1 MLGYNRRRRPLQR
14 KTRMDAPNRRPVKD
28 AVSRAGMRLS
38 TRVQVIMAL
47 STAVV
52 FTVIATIVGLGV
64 TQYSRSLA
72 ADEAKRQL
80 DMISVQFD
88 LEASRLDALIAGF
101 CEYGAATGDDTHDAA
116 LSLERWL
123 ATESPADVMV
133 RVGENGDVSASRGN
147 EDDAAALLSLLS
159 SHPGGVRGPVL
170 LPSGPAVV
178 AVRAGGLG
186 TGTTAIARPLSESLV
201 TVDKHTTELLPP
213 TPDSADGSDPRGI
226 PLPAGYLT
234 ATADTRDGLFITHA
248 TLTGVDGQP
257 AVTVV
262 IERPDPGLGQG
273 RLWLVLVVPIALGLV
288 TVGLGY
294 LLGMA
299 VGRSVTRPLHRF
311 VTYLQEQGYMALQGL
326 RTDDGLIVEPG
337 LPGDFA
343 ELGGVIHDLMTQL
356 RINQAELME
365 ANDQALAAERAFR
378 TVVEESP
385 EVKILVRGGVVEIAN
400 PAAAHFFGLRLGDL
414 LRAEPDG
421 LFAGVEFFDEEGGRV
436 GLLDIAREN
445 SGQAS
450 VVRCV
455 TGDDRAERWME
466 ISVAFIDPDAHDYVI
481 SARDITEQRRLEAL
495 REEVL
500 SLASH
505 DLRSPLTVVRG
516 YLDILDT
523 PIPDAQRQKAVGGA
537 RRATE
542 RLESLLNDLLYA
554 TRADR
559 VLAPQVLRPVD
570 LSALAHSVAASLQ
583 IGALQAIK
591 VSAAEPMVVLGDS
604 DRLEQAITNLVGN
617 AIKHGPAEGVI
628 SVGVASVDGHARVT
642 VSDEGPGIPEE
653 QRESLFDRGVRG
665 SSDAPGSGLGLYI
678 VRVVAE
684 AHNGQAFVEPDD
696 GGTRFVI
703 DLPLMAENEGPS

>member
-1 MLGYNRRRRPLQR
+1 
-14 KTRMDAPNRRPVKD
+14 
-28 AVSRAGMRLS
+28 MRLS

-80 DMISVQFD
+80 DMIRVQFD

-101 CEYGAATGDDTHDAA
+101 CEYEAAAGDDAGDAA
-116 LSLERWL
+116 ASLERWL
-123 ATESPADVMV
+123 AAESPADALVCV
-133 RVGENGDVSASRGN
+133 SGSGEVSASRGA
-147 EDDAAALLSLLS
+147 EDDTLALRALIA
-159 SHPGGVRGPVL
+159 SHPGGVSGLLL

-178 AVRAGGLG
+178 AVRLVGAE
-186 TGTTAIARPLSESLV
+186 TGTVALARPLSQSLV
-201 TVDKHTTELLPP
+201 SVDKSTTELLPA
-213 TPDSADGSDPRGI
+213 TSAVPASEDARSLS
-226 PLPAGYLT
+226 LPSGYQT
-234 ATADTRDGLFITHA
+234 AMADTRDGLFITRA

-257 AVTVV
+257 AVTVL

-356 RINQAELME
+356 RINQTELME

-414 LRAEPDG
+414 LRAEPGG
-421 LFAGVEFFDEEGGRV
+421 LFAGVEFFAEDGGRV
-436 GLLDIAREN
+436 GLLDIAREQA
-445 SGQAS
+445 GQAS

-455 TGDDRAERWME
+455 TGDERAERWME
-466 ISVAFIDPDAHDYVI
+466 ISVAFIDPDANDYVI

-523 PIPDAQRQKAVGGA
+523 PIPDAQREKAVGGA

-570 LSALAHSVAASLQ
+570 LSALAHSVATSLQ
-583 IGALQAIK
+583 IGALQDIT
-591 VSAAEPMVVLGDS
+591 VTAAEPVVVLGDS

-617 AIKHGPAEGVI
+617 AVKHGPAEGVI
-628 SVGVASVDGHARVT
+628 SVGVATANGRARVT

-653 QRESLFDRGVRG
+653 HRETLFGRGVRG

-684 AHNGQAFVEPDD
+684 AHNGQAFVEPTD

-703 DLPLMAENEGPS
+703 DLPLMAESEDAS

>member
-1 MLGYNRRRRPLQR
+1 
-14 KTRMDAPNRRPVKD
+14 
-28 AVSRAGMRLS
+28 
-38 TRVQVIMAL
+38 
-47 STAVV
+47 
-52 FTVIATIVGLGV
+52 
-64 TQYSRSLA
+64 
-72 ADEAKRQL
+72 
-80 DMISVQFD
+80 
-88 LEASRLDALIAGF
+88 
-101 CEYGAATGDDTHDAA
+101 
-116 LSLERWL
+116 
-123 ATESPADVMV
+123 MV
-133 RVGENGDVSASRGN
+133 CVDSNGDVSATRGSAA
-147 EDDAAALLSLLS
+147 DAAALLSLVS
-159 SHPGGVRGPVL
+159 SHAGGVRGPML

-178 AVRAGGLG
+178 AVRPGGLG
-186 TGTTAIARPLSESLV
+186 AGATAIACPLSESLV
-201 TVDKHTTELLPP
+201 TVDESTTELLIPIP
-213 TPDSADGSDPRGI
+213 TGTYEDDLREI
-226 PLPAGYLT
+226 PLPSGYLT
-234 ATADTRDGLFITHA
+234 AVAGTRAGYSITRA

-257 AVTVV
+257 AVTVS
-262 IERPDPGLGQG
+262 IEQPDPRLGQE
-273 RLWLVLVVPIALGLV
+273 RLWLVRAVPIALGLV

-311 VTYLQEQGYMALQGL
+311 VTYLREQGYMALQGL
-326 RTDDGLIVEPG
+326 RTDDALIVEPG
-337 LPGDFA
+337 LPADFA
-343 ELGGVIHDLMTQL
+343 ELGGVIHELVTRL
-356 RINQAELME
+356 RVDQAELIE
-365 ANDQALAAERAFR
+365 ANAQALAAERAFR

-414 LRAEPDG
+414 LRAESDG

-436 GLLDIAREN
+436 GLLDIAREQ
-445 SGQAS
+445 SGQPS

-455 TGDDRAERWME
+455 TGEDRAERWME

-481 SARDITEQRRLEAL
+481 SARDITERRRLEAL

-523 PIPDAQRQKAVGGA
+523 PVTHAQHEKAVVGA

-554 TRADR
+554 TRVDR

-570 LSALAHSVAASLQ
+570 LSALAQSVAASLQ
-583 IGALQAIK
+583 IGALQTIE
-591 VSAAEPMVVLGDS
+591 VSAVEPVVVLGDS

-628 SVGVASVDGHARVT
+628 SVEVTAVDGRARVT
-642 VSDEGPGIPEE
+642 VSDEGPGIPEA
-653 QRESLFDRGVRG
+653 QRESLFERGVRG

-684 AHNGQAFVEPDD
+684 AHNGQAFVEPAD
-696 GGTRFVI
+696 GGTRFVV
-703 DLPLMAENEGPS
+703 DLPLMAESETPS

>member
-1 MLGYNRRRRPLQR
+1 
-14 KTRMDAPNRRPVKD
+14 
-28 AVSRAGMRLS
+28 MRLS
-38 TRVQVIMAL
+38 TRVQVVMAL

-64 TQYSRSLA
+64 AQYSRSLA
-72 ADEAKRQL
+72 TDEAKRQL
-80 DMISVQFD
+80 DMIHVQFD

-101 CEYGAATGDDTHDAA
+101 CEYGATTGDGAGDAA
-116 LSLERWL
+116 VALERWL
-123 ATESPADVMV
+123 AEESPANVMV
-133 RVGENGDVSASRGN
+133 CVDGNGDVSVSRGT
-147 EDDAAALLSLLS
+147 EADIAALLSLMS
-159 SHPGGVRGPVL
+159 SHPAGVRGPVL

-178 AVRAGGLG
+178 AVRPARLDAGA
-186 TGTTAIARPLSESLV
+186 TAIACPLSESQV
-201 TVDKHTTELLPP
+201 TVDERTTELLPP
-213 TPDSADGSDPRGI
+213 APVNTGEDDPSGI
-226 PLPAGYLT
+226 SVPVGYLT
-234 ATADTRDGLFITHA
+234 AMADTRDGLFITRA

-257 AVTVV
+257 AVTVS
-262 IERPDPGLGQG
+262 IERPDPGLGEGQ
-273 RLWLVLVVPIALGLV
+273 LWLVLMVPIALGLV

-299 VGRSVTRPLHRF
+299 IGRSVTRPLHRF
-311 VTYLQEQGYMALQGL
+311 VTYLREQGYMALQGL
-326 RTDDGLIVEPG
+326 RTDDGLIVEQG
-337 LPGDFA
+337 LPSDFA
-343 ELGGVIHDLMTQL
+343 ELGAVIHDLVTQI
-356 RINQAELME
+356 RINQADLIE

-400 PAAAHFFGLRLGDL
+400 PAAAHFFGLHVGDL
-414 LRAEPDG
+414 LRAEPGG
-421 LFAGVEFFDEEGGRV
+421 LFADVEFFDEEGGRV
-436 GLLDIAREN
+436 GLLDIARKQ
-445 SGQAS
+445 SGQVS

-455 TGDDRAERWME
+455 TGDDRVERWME

-481 SARDITEQRRLEAL
+481 SARDITERRRLEAL

-505 DLRSPLTVVRG
+505 DLRTPLTVVRG
-516 YLDILDT
+516 YLDILET
-523 PIPDAQRQKAVGGA
+523 PIADAQRTKAVGGA

-570 LSALAHSVAASLQ
+570 LSALAHTVAASLQ
-583 IGALQAIK
+583 IGALQTIET
-591 VSAAEPMVVLGDS
+591 SAAEPVVVLGDS
-604 DRLEQAITNLVGN
+604 DRLEQAITNLVSN

-628 SVGVASVDGHARVT
+628 SVGVTAVDGRARVT
-642 VSDEGPGIPEE
+642 VADEGPPIPEE

-665 SSDAPGSGLGLYI
+665 SSGVPGSGLGLYI

-684 AHNGQAFVEPDD
+684 AHNGQAFVESAD
-696 GGTRFVI
+696 GRTRFVI
-703 DLPLMAENEGPS
+703 DLPLMAESETPS